1 MNLWG
6 STEMNTLELL
16 RDYFPEIDMI
26 EDESLK
32 EKMAAAWQRAMD
44 LGGLKTKEDLDKL
57 PFTLLLDTGANF
69 MQKTQGMV
77 KLAVSSGKIL
87 KETYGDLLP
96 LNMDYL
102 IIGAILLDVG
112 KLVEIVPDGKGGW
125 VKSDTAKVV
134 RHPVFGAMLCWEAG
148 LPVDICNMVAFHSS
162 EGKDHP
168 RTPESWVMHHVDFI
182 MFDPF
187 KWKLNK

>member
-1 MNLWG
+1 MNETLALL
-6 STEMNTLELL
+6 TE
-16 RDYFPEIDMI
+16 YFPEIELI

-32 EKMAAAWQRAMD
+32 EKMAACWQRAMD
-44 LGGLKTKEDLDKL
+44 LGGLKTREDLDKL
-57 PFTLLLDTGANF
+57 PFTLLLETGANF

-77 KLAVSSGKIL
+77 KLAVESTRIM

-96 LNMDYL
+96 LNLDYM
-102 IIGAILLDVG
+102 IVGAILLDVG
-112 KLVEIVPDGKGGW
+112 KLVEIVDDGKGGW
-125 VKSDTAKVV
+125 KKSDTAKVV

-148 LPVDICNMVAFHSS
+148 LPVEICNMVAFHSS

-187 KWKLNK
+187 KWKLKS

>member
-1 MNLWG
+1 MDIK
-6 STEMNTLELL
+6 ETLNLL
-16 RDYFPEIDMI
+16 RDYFPEIDQI
-26 EDESLK
+26 EDNELK
-32 EKMAAAWQRAMD
+32 QKMAATWLRAME
-44 LGGLKTKEDLDKL
+44 LGGLKSKEDLDKL

-77 KLAVSSGKIL
+77 KMAVASTNIF

-96 LNMDYL
+96 ISMDYM
-102 IIGAILLDVG
+102 IVGAILLDVG
-112 KLVEIVPDGKGGW
+112 KLVEIEPDGKGGW
-125 VKSDTAKVV
+125 QKSETAKVV

-148 LPVDICNMVAFHSS
+148 LPVEICNMVAFHSS

-168 RTPESWVMHHVDFI
+168 RTPESWMMHHVDFI

-187 KWKLNK
+187 KWKLKG